1 MKMPQILNMVLAGSA
16 GGISFLATFTELLG
30 NMWAAAYNA
39 QLGNPL
45 SSYGEAPL
53 VAIQNLAILVLVV
66 VLGPGAALKP
76 AGKEKG
82 KGKGKAKGKGAMA
95 GGVSALS
102 LALYVILFGVAV
114 LLPWFVTL
122 NEFVQT
128 RGGGDPYALLDVSA
142 ALSFVLGRVGVVK
155 PGPEALTLL
164 RYLYMANTALFTSS
178 RLPQIMTN
186 MSNGH
191 MGTQSIITLLLQALG
206 VTARIFTAATET
218 SDDSLVI
225 YSFVLSA
232 ALNWALVVQFAL
244 FFSSTMKWRKDQTK
258 ED

>member
-1 MKMPQILNMVLAGSA
+1 MPQILNMVLAGSA
-16 GGISFLATFTELLG
+16 GGISFLATFTELVG
-30 NMWAAAYNA
+30 NMWASAYNA

-66 VLGPGAALKP
+66 VLGPGAAVKP
-76 AGKEKG
+76 SKKG
-82 KGKGKAKGKGAMA
+82 AAKGAA
-95 GGVSALS
+95 AAGVSSLS
-102 LALYVILFGVAV
+102 LVLAVVTFAVAM

-128 RGGGDPYALLDVSA
+128 RGGGDPCSLLDVSA
-142 ALSFVLGRVGVVK
+142 ALAYVMGRVGVVK

-164 RYLYMANTALFTSS
+164 RYLYMANTALFASS

-225 YSFVLSA
+225 YSFVISA
-232 ALNWALVVQFAL
+232 CLNWALVIQFAM
-244 FFSSTMKWRKDQTK
+244 FFSATMEWRKSQKVKKD
-258 ED
+258 